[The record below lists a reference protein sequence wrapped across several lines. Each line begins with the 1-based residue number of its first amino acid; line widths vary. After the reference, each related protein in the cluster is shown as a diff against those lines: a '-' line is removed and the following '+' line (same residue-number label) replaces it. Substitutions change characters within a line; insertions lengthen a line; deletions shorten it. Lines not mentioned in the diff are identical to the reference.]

1 MSYTGLIADADH
13 SQPGSEKLFNQ
24 VVLFVVECR
33 PAEVRHGRGMHHDFI
48 VSFLNKRALT
58 GVPDAITD
66 HVHGRLEIEFF
77 PVGGVRSPILDA
89 GLAVG
94 VRQQFEAV
102 STLRAKSS
110 TGDKRIG
117 ISFDRDEFS
126 ILVIHELAATDST
139 IGTDR
144 PRDVRTLMPGPKIAG
159 SRAHRSETRA
169 ITPPQDQANEL
180 PAQQF

>member
-33 PAEVRHGRGMHHDFI
+33 SAEVRHGRGMHHDFI

-58 GVPDAITD
+58 GVPDAIAD

-94 VRQQFEAV
+94 LRQQFEAV
-102 STLRAKSS
+102 RTLRANSS
-110 TGDKRIG
+110 TAYKQIG
-117 ISFDRDEFS
+117 ISSHRANLP
-126 ILVIHELAATDST
+126 ILVSH
-139 IGTDR
+139 
-144 PRDVRTLMPGPKIAG
+144 
-159 SRAHRSETRA
+159 
-169 ITPPQDQANEL
+169 N
-180 PAQQF
+180 